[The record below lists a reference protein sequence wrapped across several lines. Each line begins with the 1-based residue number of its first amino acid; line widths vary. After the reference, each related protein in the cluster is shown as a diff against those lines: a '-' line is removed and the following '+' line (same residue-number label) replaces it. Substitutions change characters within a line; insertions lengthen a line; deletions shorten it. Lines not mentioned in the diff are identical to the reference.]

1 MMKKIIYLFVLAF
14 IFNSCEEPDNTVN
27 FVLDNFDKGAVIRTI
42 STSGDY
48 NFYNQ
53 NTSVFSVEI
62 EEHDA
67 ENGDLIADMY
77 LEITLPAIEPF
88 VSSKVIIS
96 DII

>member
-1 MMKKIIYLFVLAF
+1 MKKIIYLFVLAF

-53 NTSVFSVEI
+53 NNQETFS
-62 EEHDA
+62 
-67 ENGDLIADMY
+67 
-77 LEITLPAIEPF
+77 P
-88 VSSKVIIS
+88 
-96 DII
+96 